1 MLTVLV
7 DLGAWWAT
15 VHSVVELDTTGV
27 TELTHTHTHTQ
38 GPGWV
43 WFRLKGPGL
52 SPVVWSQP
60 NCELCF
66 LTDTMR
72 MIMLSYID

>member
-15 VHSVVELDTTGV
+15 VHSVAELDTTGV
-27 TELTHTHTHTQ
+27 TERTHRQ
-38 GPGWV
+38 GSGWV
-43 WFRLKGPGL
+43 WFWLKGPGL
-52 SPVVWSQP
+52 SRVVWSQP
-60 NCELCF
+60 NRELCF

-72 MIMLSYID
+72 MVMLSYID